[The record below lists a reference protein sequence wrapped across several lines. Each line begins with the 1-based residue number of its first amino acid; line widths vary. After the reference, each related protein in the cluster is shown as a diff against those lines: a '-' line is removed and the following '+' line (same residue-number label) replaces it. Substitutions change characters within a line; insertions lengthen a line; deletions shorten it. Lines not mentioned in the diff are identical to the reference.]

1 MIHHNIKKAEIKM
14 VGGLKTLVIEWDNG
28 ERDEIW
34 GSCLDELSFVFML
47 DTRARE
53 SVSTLK

>member
-47 DTRARE
+47 DARE
-53 SVSTLK
+53 CVNA